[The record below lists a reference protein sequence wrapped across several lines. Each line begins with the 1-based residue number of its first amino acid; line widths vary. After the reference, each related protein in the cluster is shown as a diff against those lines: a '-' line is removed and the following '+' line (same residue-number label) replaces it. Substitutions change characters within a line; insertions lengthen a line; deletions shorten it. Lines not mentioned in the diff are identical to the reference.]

1 MLKTNYHTHTIRCG
15 HASGE
20 DEEFVLEAIALG
32 FTELGFTDHIMLPDH
47 PQIGIR
53 GDYSLLDDYVNSLN
67 KLKEKYKDR
76 ITIHIGFEA
85 EAMKYYFPYY
95 RSLLKSGKIQYLIL
109 GNHCEIVDG
118 QLKWFFSHATSKKDV
133 VKYT

>member
-85 EAMKYYFPYY
+85 EAMKEYFPYY
-95 RSLLKSGKIQYLIL
+95 KL
-109 GNHCEIVDG
+109 
-118 QLKWFFSHATSKKDV
+118 
-133 VKYT
+133 